1 MKSERQRKPD
11 TGMVRPQRP
20 KPHDFRQVYLVLGW
34 GGICEHY
41 RTNWRV
47 VRRWIEEEGREGLKI
62 ERDEIVA
69 RFGRATRY
77 VAGLRMGQRR
87 KVVGRRERG

>member
-1 MKSERQRKPD
+1 MTELRKRKPD

-20 KPHDFRQVYLVLGW
+20 KPADFRQVYLVLGW
-34 GGICEHY
+34 GGVCEHY

-47 VRRWIEEEGREGLKI
+47 IRRWIEEEGREGLKV

-69 RFGRATRY
+69 QFGRATRY
-77 VAGLRMGQRR
+77 VLGRRMGQRSR
-87 KVVGRRERG
+87 AVSQKAG